1 MSKEFSYCS
10 KVLVIFGEF
19 LVKKKD
25 RSKEKEY
32 HEALQRLQAEFE
44 NFTKRTEKERHE
56 YGKYLNA
63 SLLEEFLPLVDT
75 LNEGVKHAEK
85 SKNNEMKEG
94 FEKAEKQLN
103 QILERNG
110 VKKIE
115 TTGKMFDSELHE
127 CMMTS
132 HKKGKKDEEI
142 LEEFQ
147 KGYTLHEKVLRPA
160 KVRIN
165 KKE

>member
-1 MSKEFSYCS
+1 M
-10 KVLVIFGEF
+10 
-19 LVKKKD
+19 VKKKD
-25 RSKEKEY
+25 HSKEKEY
-32 HEALQRLQAEFE
+32 QEALQRLQAEFE
-44 NFTKRTEKERHE
+44 NFTKRTEKEKQE

-63 SLLEEFLPLVDT
+63 SLLHDFLPMVDT
-75 LNEGVKHAEK
+75 FEEGIKHAEK
-85 SKNNEMKEG
+85 NNNKEMKEG

-110 VKKIE
+110 VRKIE
-115 TTGKMFDSELHE
+115 STGKKFDSELHE

-132 HKKGKKDEEI
+132 HEKGKENEEI